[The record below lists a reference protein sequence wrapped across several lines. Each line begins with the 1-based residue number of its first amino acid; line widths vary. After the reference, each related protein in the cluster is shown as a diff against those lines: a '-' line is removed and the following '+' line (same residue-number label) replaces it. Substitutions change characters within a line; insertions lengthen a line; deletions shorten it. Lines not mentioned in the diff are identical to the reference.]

1 MMHVSLIHPKILDY
15 KSQVNKGLENI
26 SDRLK
31 ANKLT
36 LNVKKA
42 NLIFYNITE
51 KKVHNDSLKTFING
65 EELEQ
70 KKYVKYLGIYFDSAL
85 TWVKYTDYTN
95 TKSHRVEKLE
105 F

>member
-26 SDRLK
+26 SDWLK

-42 NLIFYNITE
+42 NLVFYNITE

-70 KKYVKYLGIYFDSAL
+70 QKYVKYLGIYFDSAL